1 MSSPSG
7 VAGIGEPIAAAAWCA
22 IATERRSKYNSS
34 VAVASSDAQTL
45 HAAPKP
51 AAAATPTR
59 KGFRG

>member
-22 IATERRSKYNSS
+22 IAAARRSKYSS
-34 VAVASSDAQTL
+34 NVAVASSDAQML
-45 HAAPKP
+45 HAAPRP
-51 AAAATPTR
+51 VVVAIPTR